1 MITSGLVN
9 QKRGGGFQKG
19 YPHERD
25 PHPNEEFIR
34 PYVAEDKTILTPSS
48 FSKPQKYKAV
58 VPAPVEYNHIF
69 GKKTTADERLYI
81 LKQIQQGLEK
91 VEKGILAAPPRT
103 GVPPTIPTTETQGPQ
118 QPTIPLDPNP
128 PDPNFTAPL
137 TQPEDQPMVEDTPDT
152 VGIDDEAAALMIEQ
166 EIAYGVVED
175 RPKVMDTS
183 DEKILGF
190 SHMHQIDIQPE
201 KKSTLGFNMHYGPT
215 VDVFPEFTTGDPA
228 HLIEYFGPKTAQI
241 QFETEIKQDIKVN
254 GTGPRRKDDRPGAR
268 HTRFSEEQLEPEEVK
283 RRKMKHEEEERAK
296 TEKQRQEDEV
306 SKQEEAKRKA
316 EAKAEREK
324 EKEKKK
330 AEAKLRA
337 KKKSEEKA
345 EFERRKNAEAAKKTG
360 EAKKK
365 GPRNVSE
372 EKKANDAQADALA
385 QIELRARIEVMKQ
398 YLKKKTLSPRARAKL
413 EGTIRD
419 AKAQLKKFDH

>member
-103 GVPPTIPTTETQGPQ
+103 GVPPPIPTTETQGPQ

-152 VGIDDEAAALMIEQ
+152 DGIDDEAAALVKEE
-166 EIAYGVVED
+166 EISYDVVED
-175 RPKVMDTS
+175 RSKVMDTS

-201 KKSTLGFNMHYGPT
+201 KKSTLGFNMHTGPT

-228 HLIEYFGPKTAQI
+228 HLIEHFGPKTAQI
-241 QFETEIKQDIKVN
+241 QFETEIKEDIKVN
-254 GTGPRRKDDRPGAR
+254 GTGPRSRRKDDRPGAR

-283 RRKMKHEEEERAK
+283 RRKKKHEEEERAK

-324 EKEKKK
+324 AQEKKK

-337 KKKSEEKA
+337 KKKVEEKA
-345 EFERRKNAEAAKKTG
+345 EFERRKNAEAAKKS
-360 EAKKK
+360 KK
-365 GPRNVSE
+365 PRNVAE
-372 EKKANDAQADALA
+372 ERKANAEKQEAADQIQYRVQIAVLEKKLA
-385 QIELRARIEVMKQ
+385 SR
-398 YLKKKTLSPRARAKL
+398 TLSPAVRRRMEANLREAKS
-413 EGTIRD
+413 R
-419 AKAQLKKFDH
+419 LKKSDF